1 MKRLFSTAAVIL
13 SAALTLTACGGG
25 DPLTSASASPAAS
38 GSAPAAGGK
47 VVVGSANFPENV
59 LLGEIYAQALRAKGV
74 QVDEKFNIGSREVLY
89 DQVKGGSL
97 TILPEY
103 IGSLLA
109 FVDKTTTVKSKE
121 DIVAGLK
128 EKLPAELEVLE
139 PAAAEDNNSLTVT
152 KETATKDGLT
162 TVEDLV
168 KVAKGYTVG
177 GPPEFQSRQ
186 EKNFKDTYG
195 LEFKEWKKTGD
206 ATADAIKDGTV
217 QVGNVFTTDPKIVL
231 NDLVSLQDTKSA
243 FAADNIAPLVNK
255 AGVNDTVTTHP
266 ERGLGQARHPRSPR
280 ADEACGDR
288 QGRRQNGRQG
298 LADAERSALV
308 VPDRFPPV
316 SI

>member
-59 LLGEIYAQALRAKGV
+59 LLAEIYAQALEAKGV
-74 QVDEKFNIGSREVLY
+74 QVEKKLNIGSREVLF
-89 DQVKGGSL
+89 DQVKGGGL

-162 TVEDLV
+162 TIEDLV

-231 NDLVSLQDTKSA
+231 NDLVSLQDNKNA

-255 AGVNDTVTTHP
+255 AGANDTVKTTLNAVSAKLDTP
-266 ERGLGQARHPRSPR
+266 GLLALMKRV
-280 ADEACGDR
+280 AIDKDDAATVAKDWLT
-288 QGRRQNGRQG
+288 QNG
-298 LADAERSALV
+298 LL
-308 VPDRFPPV
+308 
-316 SI
+316 

>member
-59 LLGEIYAQALRAKGV
+59 LLGEIYSQALTAKGV
-74 QVDEKFNIGSREVLY
+74 QVEEKFNIGSREVLY
-89 DQVKGGSL
+89 DQVQGGSL

-109 FVDKTTTVKSKE
+109 FVDKTTTAKSKE
-121 DIVAGLK
+121 EIVAGLA
-128 EKLPAELEVLE
+128 EKLPPALEVLD
-139 PAAAEDNNSLTVT
+139 PAAAEDGNSLTVT
-152 KETATKDGLT
+152 KETAAKDGLT

-168 KVAKGYTVG
+168 KVAKNYSVG

-231 NDLVSLQDTKSA
+231 NDLVSLQDNKQA

-255 AGVNDTVTTHP
+255 AGVNDTVKTTLNAVSAKLDTP
-266 ERGLGQARHPRSPR
+266 GLLALMKRV
-280 ADEACGDR
+280 AVDKDDAETVAKDWLT
-288 QGRRQNGRQG
+288 QNG
-298 LADAERSALV
+298 LL
-308 VPDRFPPV
+308 
-316 SI
+316 

>member
-59 LLGEIYAQALRAKGV
+59 LLAEIYAQALEAKGV
-74 QVDEKFNIGSREVLY
+74 QVEKKLNIGSREVLV
-89 DQVKGGSL
+89 DQVKGGGL
-97 TILPEY
+97 TVLPEY

-109 FVDKTTTVKSKE
+109 FIDKTTTVKSKE
-121 DIVAGLK
+121 EIVAGLK

-162 TVEDLV
+162 TIEDLV

-186 EKNFKDTYG
+186 EANFKDTYG

-231 NDLVSLQDTKSA
+231 NDLVSLQDNKNA

-255 AGVNDTVTTHP
+255 AGVNDTVKTTLNAVSAKLDTP
-266 ERGLGQARHPRSPR
+266 GLLALMKRV
-280 ADEACGDR
+280 AIDKDDAATVAKDWLT
-288 QGRRQNGRQG
+288 QNG
-298 LADAERSALV
+298 LL
-308 VPDRFPPV
+308 
-316 SI
+316 

>member
-1 MKRLFSTAAVIL
+1 MKRLFGSAVILL

-25 DPLTSASASPAAS
+25 DPLTSASTSPAAS
-38 GSAPAAGGK
+38 GSAAAPAGK

-59 LLGEIYAQALRAKGV
+59 LLAEIYAQALEAKGV
-74 QVDEKFNIGSREVLY
+74 QVEKKLNIGSREVLY
-89 DQVKGGSL
+89 DQVKSGGL
-97 TILPEY
+97 TVLPEY
-103 IGSLLA
+103 AGSLLA
-109 FVDKTTTVKSKE
+109 FVDKTTTAKTKE
-121 DIVAGLK
+121 EIVAGLK

-162 TVEDLV
+162 TIEDLV
-168 KVAKGYTVG
+168 KVAKNYAVG

-231 NDLVSLQDTKSA
+231 NGLVSLQDTKNA
-243 FAADNIAPLVNK
+243 FGSENIVPLANK
-255 AGVNDTVTTHP
+255 AGLNDTAKTTLDAISAKLDTP
-266 ERGLGQARHPRSPR
+266 GLVDMMKRISVDKDDA
-280 ADEACGDR
+280 AVVAKDWLTK
-288 QGRRQNGRQG
+288 NG
-298 LADAERSALV
+298 LA
-308 VPDRFPPV
+308 
-316 SI
+316 